1 MTTWKTVSN
10 ISLSALPAA
19 GRHQAGRKKV
29 IPASRQT
36 GFLMIKVEEALNTI
50 LNSVRGLDTEV
61 VRLTDSLGR
70 TLAEDVFSNFDIPAF
85 DNSGMDGYSLKSS
98 DTIGASPEIPKTL
111 KVIEELRAGII
122 SSSEIKNGE
131 TIKIMT
137 GAPIPLGADSVIMV
151 EDTEKSAVSSQQSTV
166 KIFKEVKAGEN
177 IRKAGE
183 DIKRGELVIQ
193 KGSLL
198 GPAHV
203 GMLAALGISK
213 IKVTRRPAVAILATG
228 DELIDIKG
236 KVKPGKVR
244 TSNTYT
250 LYSQILNCGGIPANI
265 GIAKDDLRDLRKK
278 IKSALGCD
286 VIVTSGGVSMGD
298 YDFVKDVLRSLGG
311 EIKFWKIAMRPG
323 KPVLFGMI
331 KGKPF
336 FGLPGNPVSSMVS
349 FEMFVKP
356 AILKMLCQKAD
367 DRKEVEAILDED
379 IEKKKGL
386 RFFFRGVTR
395 WENGDYLTRTTG
407 PQGSA
412 ILKSMMLANSLII
425 LPEEEEYIKK
435 GSRVRIR
442 FLN

>member
-1 MTTWKTVSN
+1 LTTWKTVSN
-10 ISLSALPAA
+10 INLSAV
-19 GRHQAGRKKV
+19 RQAGKK
-29 IPASRQT
+29 SF
-36 GFLMIKVEEALNTI
+36 FLMIKVEEALNTI

-70 TLAEDVFSNFDIPAF
+70 TLAEDVLSNFDIPAF

-98 DTIGASPEIPKTL
+98 DTIGASPETPKTL

-122 SSSEIKNGE
+122 SSLEIKNGE

-137 GAPIPLGADSVIMV
+137 GAPIPPGADSVIMA
-151 EDTEKSAVSSQQSTV
+151 EDAERLAFTKKSAVGGQRSTV

-183 DIKRGELVIQ
+183 DIKGGELVIQ
-193 KGSLL
+193 RGSLL

-203 GMLAALGISK
+203 GVLAALGISK
-213 IKVTRRPAVAILATG
+213 IKVIRRPAVAILATG
-228 DELIDIKG
+228 DELIDVKG
-236 KVKPGKVR
+236 KVKLGKVR

-250 LYSQILNCGGIPANI
+250 LYSQILNCGGIPVNI

-311 EIKFWKIAMRPG
+311 KIKFWKIAMRPG

-395 WENGDYLTRTTG
+395 WENGVYLTRTTG

>member
-10 ISLSALPAA
+10 INLSAV
-19 GRHQAGRKKV
+19 RQAGKK
-29 IPASRQT
+29 SF
-36 GFLMIKVEEALNTI
+36 FLMIKVEEALNTI

-70 TLAEDVFSNFDIPAF
+70 TLAEDVLSNFDIPAF

-98 DTIGASPEIPKTL
+98 DTIGASPETPKTL

-122 SSSEIKNGE
+122 SSLEIKNGE

-137 GAPIPLGADSVIMV
+137 GAPIPPGADSVIMA
-151 EDTEKSAVSSQQSTV
+151 EDAERLAFTKKSAVGGQRSTV

-183 DIKRGELVIQ
+183 DIKGGELVIQ
-193 KGSLL
+193 RGSLL

-203 GMLAALGISK
+203 GVLAALGISK

-228 DELIDIKG
+228 DELIDVKG
-236 KVKPGKVR
+236 KVKLGKVR

-250 LYSQILNCGGIPANI
+250 LYSQILNCGGIPVNI

-311 EIKFWKIAMRPG
+311 KIKFWKIAMRPG

-395 WENGDYLTRTTG
+395 WENGVYLTRTTG